1 MKRLLALS
9 AALFLTAT
17 ACAKEPSVVRV
28 GHFPNVAH
36 AQALILHAQ
45 GQLEKELG
53 PAIKVDWKVFNAG
66 SSATEAIFA
75 GQLDIAY
82 IGPSPAINGYVK
94 SGGEAVRVI
103 AGAASG
109 GAALVIRNDV
119 AITRPEDFK
128 GKKIATPQLGNTQ
141 DVSLRSWL
149 ASHDLTLKEKGGDVL
164 VLPLSNAD
172 QQTLFI
178 KKEIDAAWTTEPW
191 VTFLVENAEGK
202 IFLDE
207 ATLWPDGKYAT
218 AVVVARTA
226 FLKQNP
232 EIVRKFIKLH
242 VETTDWMLSH
252 PDEAKKVVKS
262 AIEAE
267 TQKELPQNI
276 LDKAYGRI
284 QLTVDPMK
292 ASVSEQ
298 GEAAFRAGY
307 LKKKPDLTGLF
318 DTTHLD
324 EIIGNRA
331 KK

>member
-1 MKRLLALS
+1 MKRWIVLSLAL
-9 AALFLTAT
+9 FFTVT
-17 ACAKEPSVVRV
+17 ACAKEPAVVRI

-36 AQALILHAQ
+36 AQALILHTQ
-45 GQLEKELG
+45 GDFEKSIS
-53 PAIKVDWKVFNAG
+53 PATKVEWKVFNAG

-94 SGGEAVRVI
+94 SGGEAVRII

-109 GAALVIRNDV
+109 GAALVVRDDI
-119 AITRPEDFK
+119 AITNPEDFK

-149 ASHDLTLKEKGGDVL
+149 ASHGLILKEKGGDVQ

-191 VTFLVENAEGK
+191 VSLLEEKAAGK

-207 ATLWPDGKYAT
+207 ASLWPNGEYAT
-218 AVVVARTA
+218 AVLLVRTA
-226 FLKQNP
+226 FLKENP
-232 EIVRKFIKLH
+232 ELVKKFLKLH
-242 VETTDWMLSH
+242 VETTDWIQKN
-252 PDEAKKVVKS
+252 PDEAKKIIKT
-262 AIEAE
+262 AIEKE
-267 TQKELPQNI
+267 TQKELPENI
-276 LDKAYGRI
+276 LNKALGRI
-284 QLTVDPMK
+284 RLTYQPMK
-292 ASVSEQ
+292 TSVEAQ
-298 GEAAFRAGY
+298 GEAAFKAGY

-318 DTTHLD
+318 DTSFLD
-324 EIIGNRA
+324 EIIGKEA

>member
-1 MKRLLALS
+1 MKRFFVLAVALL
-9 AALFLTAT
+9 LTST

-36 AQALILHAQ
+36 AQALILHTQ
-45 GQLEKELG
+45 GELEKALG
-53 PAIKVDWKVFNAG
+53 PTTQVDWKVFNAG

-109 GAALVIRNDV
+109 GAAFVVRSDLDISK
-119 AITRPEDFK
+119 PEDFK

-149 ASHDLTLKEKGGDVL
+149 TDHALVLKDKGGDVQ

-191 VTFLVENAEGK
+191 VSLLVKNAEGK

-207 ATLWPDGKYAT
+207 SSLWPDGKYAT
-218 AVVVARTA
+218 ALVVVRTA

-232 EIVRKFIKLH
+232 EIVKKFLILH
-242 VETTDWMLSH
+242 VETTEWIKTH
-252 PDEAKKVVKS
+252 PDEAKQVIKKT
-262 AIEAE
+262 IESE
-267 TQKELPQNI
+267 TQKELPEDI
-276 LDKAYGRI
+276 LNQAFGRI
-284 QLTVDPMK
+284 QLTYEPMK
-292 ASVSEQ
+292 ESVIVQ
-298 GEAAFRAGY
+298 GDAAFTAGY

-318 DTTHLD
+318 DTTLLD